1 MCQVFFVPQVTA
13 CAYYGLSLGD
23 KWRDYSSTNRKGNR
37 LGNLEEGINMNGLVY
52 GGIRSCCCRR
62 IICCPRPV
70 VPVVVRTSR
79 GSGVGI
85 IAIAILILLA
95 LAVIF

>member
-1 MCQVFFVPQVTA
+1 
-13 CAYYGLSLGD
+13 
-23 KWRDYSSTNRKGNR
+23 
-37 LGNLEEGINMNGLVY
+37 MNGLVY
-52 GGIRSCCCRR
+52 GGIFGGGIRSCCCRP

-79 GSGVGI
+79 SQGVGI